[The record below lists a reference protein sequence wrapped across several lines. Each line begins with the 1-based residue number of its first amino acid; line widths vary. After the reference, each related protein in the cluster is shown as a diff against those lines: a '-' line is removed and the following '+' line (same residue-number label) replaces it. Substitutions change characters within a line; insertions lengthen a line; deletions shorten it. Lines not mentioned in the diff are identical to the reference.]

1 MDFGKYQYL
10 ENKRERETR
19 AKSHPTETKQIQVK
33 LGTGDRDLEIK
44 ADKVS
49 EFLNE
54 GHRVRLEL
62 YLPGRAKYFDREFL
76 KGRLERL
83 LKFIKLDYT
92 MAGQPEKS
100 AKGIS
105 VIIERSKTQK
115 KKETKHENEEG
126 TS

>member
-1 MDFGKYQYL
+1 M
-10 ENKRERETR
+10 
-19 AKSHPTETKQIQVK
+19 K